1 MVRVVLF
8 LLALSLVFAET
19 VCANESLEKLTETC
33 KSCHT
38 NKSEAVDFK
47 GPQLGGFSDSYIMAQ
62 LQNFKSGRRGAGS
75 PSANAMA
82 NAVKDLSDS
91 EIEELAEWASSQDS
105 LQTLI
110 DQPDSDSKGET
121 LYEEHCSGC
130 HNGFFGRL
138 MTGSPRLDYLD
149 ADYIEQ
155 QLKLFAKDQRGFGVP
170 DKHQLK
176 MKVVAKKLAGQQTDQ
191 IVEYMRK
198 ERTRGNVEA
207 VSK

>member
-8 LLALSLVFAET
+8 LLALSLVFAEA

-33 KSCHT
+33 KSCHN
-38 NKSEAVDFK
+38 NKSEAMDFK

-62 LQNFKSGRRGAGS
+62 LQNFKSGRRGVGS

-91 EIEELAEWASSQDS
+91 ELEEISEWASSQES
-105 LQTLI
+105 VQTLN
-110 DQPDSDSKGET
+110 DRNNSDSEGET

-155 QLKLFAKDQRGFGVP
+155 QLKFFAKDQRGFGEP

-176 MKVVAKKLAGQQTDQ
+176 MKVVAKKLAGQQTDR
-191 IVEYMRK
+191 IVDYLRK
-198 ERTRGNVEA
+198 ERTSGNAEA

>member
-8 LLALSLVFAET
+8 LLALSLVFAEA

-33 KSCHT
+33 KSCHS
-38 NKSEAVDFK
+38 NEAVGFK

-62 LQNFKSGRRGAGS
+62 LQNFKSGRRGVGS
-75 PSANAMA
+75 PSASAMA
-82 NAVKDLSDS
+82 NAVKDLSDN
-91 EIEELAEWASSQDS
+91 EIEELAEWASSQES
-105 LQTLI
+105 VHTLI
-110 DQPDSDSKGET
+110 DQADSGSEGET

-155 QLKLFAKDQRGFGVP
+155 QLKFFASDQRGFGEA

-176 MKVVAKKLAGQQTDQ
+176 MKVVAKKLLSQETDH
-191 IVEYMRK
+191 IVSFLRK
-198 ERTRGNVEA
+198 ERTNNNAEA

>member
-38 NKSEAVDFK
+38 NKSEAVDFR
-47 GPQLGGFSDSYIMAQ
+47 GPQLGGFSDSYLLDQ
-62 LQNFKSGRRGAGS
+62 LQNFKKGRRGVGS

-82 NAVKDLSDS
+82 NAVKDLSDIELE
-91 EIEELAEWASSQDS
+91 EISEWASSQES
-105 LQTLI
+105 VQTLN
-110 DQPDSDSKGET
+110 DRDNSDSEGET

-155 QLKLFAKDQRGFGVP
+155 QLKFFTKDQRGFGEP

-176 MKVVAKKLAGQQTDQ
+176 MKVVAKKLAGQQTDR
-191 IVEYMRK
+191 IVDYLRK
-198 ERTRGNVEA
+198 ERTSGNAEA

>member
-8 LLALSLVFAET
+8 LLALTLVFAET

-62 LQNFKSGRRGAGS
+62 LQNFKKGRRGVGS

-91 EIEELAEWASSQDS
+91 ELEEISEWASSQES
-105 LQTLI
+105 VQTLN
-110 DQPDSDSKGET
+110 DRNNSDSEGET

-155 QLKLFAKDQRGFGVP
+155 QLKFFAKDQRGFGEP

-176 MKVVAKKLAGQQTDQ
+176 MKVVAKKLAGQQTDR
-191 IVEYMRK
+191 IVDYLRK
-198 ERTRGNVEA
+198 ERTSGNAEA

>member
-8 LLALSLVFAET
+8 LLALTLVFAET

-38 NKSEAVDFK
+38 NKSEAEDFK

-62 LQNFKSGRRGAGS
+62 LKNFKSGRRGDGS

-82 NAVKDLSDS
+82 NAVKELSDS
-91 EIEELAEWASSQDS
+91 EIEELAEWASSEQS
-105 LQTLI
+105 IQTLI
-110 DQPDSDSKGET
+110 DQPDTDSQGKT

-138 MTGSPRLDYLD
+138 ITGSPRLDYLD
-149 ADYIEQ
+149 ANYIEQ
-155 QLKLFAKDQRGFGVP
+155 QMKFFANDQRGFGEP

-176 MKVVAKKLAGQQTDQ
+176 MKVVAKKLSSQETEH
-191 IVEYMRK
+191 IVSFLRK
-198 ERTRGNVEA
+198 ERTSGNVEA